1 MKAAA
6 PGAFRAGFPG
16 SLNVMSSGKGSRMS
30 MRKSTHRESTGQGD
44 FRGSSARMMLAGNGS
59 NVGSAEGSVSGH
71 NAGYGGAPP
80 SSRTTISSTT
90 PRTTIS
96 STTPAAYNGMSA
108 IAGVDENGGS
118 TLMHR
123 FMQAANTPTPGDNY
137 AQSAASRPM
146 SQPATNRRR
155 SAPDIRLSVTP
166 DGRSEA
172 GGGVGRVEE
181 QWGGSWAA
189 TDGLVGQRAGSAVAA
204 PRGRQ
209 RSGSSP
215 NVFMGMNGMGGGP
228 SRGAAS

>member
-6 PGAFRAGFPG
+6 PGAVRAGFPG
-16 SLNVMSSGKGSRMS
+16 SLNGMSSGKGSRMS
-30 MRKSTHRESTGQGD
+30 MRKSTHRESTGQRD

-59 NVGSAEGSVSGH
+59 NIGSAESVSGH

-80 SSRTTISSTT
+80 SS
-90 PRTTIS
+90 RTTIS

-118 TLMHR
+118 MLMHR

-155 SAPDIRLSVTP
+155 SAPDIRLPVTP

-215 NVFMGMNGMGGGP
+215 NVFMGMNGTSGGP
-228 SRGAAS
+228 SRGTAS